1 MFQGLVGEE
10 SSNVQPEDS
19 EDQNIKKDTEI
30 HEPNPNVGSRDS
42 RQIDRTD
49 SLLSGFNLRD
59 GELPS
64 PLHEP
69 TGEKTRKTYD
79 FTKTF
84 HVGLSCHDIQA
95 TQGATKSGVYLIHPA
110 NLAQGPWKVYCDLE
124 TEGGGW
130 MVFQVRDDVE
140 PHENFMRG
148 WEDYK
153 VGFGDFDRE
162 FWLGNILIWALTN
175 LDNSTF
181 YELSIDLEDWSGNR
195 RFARYRSF
203 RMGSERDAFR
213 LYHQNLYYG
222 NAGDSMYSHNGLPF
236 STFDVDNDNRDGE
249 FTERSCARLYKVN
262 TYVIRKI

>member
-1 MFQGLVGEE
+1 MFRNDFNLTRRE
-10 SSNVQPEDS
+10 
-19 EDQNIKKDTEI
+19 
-30 HEPNPNVGSRDS
+30 

-49 SLLSGFNLRD
+49 ALLGGFNSRE
-59 GELPS
+59 ELEH
-64 PLHEP
+64 PLQEP

-95 TQGATKSGVYLIHPA
+95 SQGIGCAIIEFLHPINSLFTLSPSNHCTAQNSSPGATKSGVYLIHPP
-110 NLAQGPWKVYCDLE
+110 NLSQGPWKVYCDLE

-175 LDNSTF
+175 VDNKTF
-181 YELSIDLEDWSGNR
+181 YELAVDMEDWSGNR

-203 RMGSERDAFR
+203 RLGSERDAFR

-222 NAGDSMYSHNGLPF
+222 NAGDSMY
-236 STFDVDNDNRDGE
+236 R
-249 FTERSCARLYKVN
+249 
-262 TYVIRKI
+262 